1 MLNMFEVIETNN
13 MIEHE
18 KLDVRTI
25 TMGISLLD
33 CCGSSLDALNEKI
46 YNKITATARELV
58 STGEAISRDF
68 GVPIVN
74 KRISVTPIAL
84 AGGCACKTP
93 EDFVTIA
100 KTLDK
105 AAKEAGADY
114 LGSGAVF
121 GSNTKPDASYMTYET
136 LSAICRS
143 VDLPVAAIGGIDGG
157 NIEKLKGSGI
167 AGAAVVSG
175 VWGKRDVEK
184 AARELKKKAEA
195 LKEKKQ
201 EREKI

>member
-1 MLNMFEVIETNN
+1 MCLQLT
-13 MIEHE
+13 
-18 KLDVRTI
+18 
-25 TMGISLLD
+25 
-33 CCGSSLDALNEKI
+33 
-46 YNKITATARELV
+46 
-58 STGEAISRDF
+58 
-68 GVPIVN
+68 
-74 KRISVTPIAL
+74 
-84 AGGCACKTP
+84 
-93 EDFVTIA
+93 
-100 KTLDK
+100 
-105 AAKEAGADY
+105 
-114 LGSGAVF
+114 AVF
-121 GSNTKPDASYMTYET
+121 GSNTKPDAKYMTYET